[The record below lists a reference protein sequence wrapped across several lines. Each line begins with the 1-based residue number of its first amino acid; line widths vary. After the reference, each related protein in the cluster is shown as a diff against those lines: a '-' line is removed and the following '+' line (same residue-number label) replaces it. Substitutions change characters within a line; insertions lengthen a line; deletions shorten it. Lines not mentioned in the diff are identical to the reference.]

1 MIKYARRVRPEIL
14 HDNVNVTREI
24 EDFLTSISFTDNI
37 TAEPDSVSLSLSD
50 REKRWRSAWRPKMGS
65 VIKCALVISTGW
77 DDAKPTSRFIGT
89 FEIDKFGVSGPPK
102 TSSIEGLSI
111 PQSSTLNRS
120 QKTKAWEKTNFR
132 KVGGDVAKANGMT
145 LYFSAMDNPYYDRVD
160 QEGETDLAF
169 LMRLCSD
176 AGLTLKVA
184 NKKLIVMDE
193 AKLEAAPEK
202 FIIKETDKAIKSYDG
217 DESLTSLYR
226 SCSVKWTDPKT
237 KKVRRYTFTPKRPPA
252 TNRVLYVNEEV
263 SSESAAKK
271 LAMAKLRDANKA
283 GMTFS
288 VRFAGFLAIYSGE
301 TVLLQGFDAFDGKY
315 IITTVSATISK
326 GSETTLSLRRVL
338 EGY

>member
-1 MIKYARRVRPEIL
+1 MIKFARRVRPEIL

-24 EDFLTSISFTDNI
+24 EDFLTSISFVDNI
-37 TAEPDSVSLSLSD
+37 SAEPDTVSLTLSD
-50 REKRWRSAWRPKMGS
+50 REKRWRGAWRPKKGS
-65 VIKCALVISTGW
+65 VIKCALVVSTGW

-89 FEIDKFGVSGPPK
+89 FEIDKFGISGPPK
-102 TSSIEGLSI
+102 IATIEGLSI

-132 KVGGDVAKANGMT
+132 KVAGDVAKLNGMT
-145 LYFSAMDNPYYDRVD
+145 LYFSALDNPYYDRVD

-184 NKKLIVMDE
+184 NKRLIVMDE
-193 AKLEAAPEK
+193 AKLEEAPEK
-202 FIIKETDKAIKSYDG
+202 LTIKDTDKAIKDYNG
-217 DESLTSLYR
+217 DDALTSMYR

-237 KKVRRYTFTPKRPPA
+237 KKVKRFTFTPKRPPA
-252 TNRVLYVNEEV
+252 TNRVLYINEEIN
-263 SSESAAKK
+263 SESAAKK
-271 LAMAKLRDANKA
+271 LAMAKLREANKT

-288 VRFAGFLAIYSGE
+288 VKFAGFLVAFAGE
-301 TVLLQGFDAFDGKY
+301 TARLQGFDSFDGKY
-315 IITTVSATISK
+315 IITSVSATVSK